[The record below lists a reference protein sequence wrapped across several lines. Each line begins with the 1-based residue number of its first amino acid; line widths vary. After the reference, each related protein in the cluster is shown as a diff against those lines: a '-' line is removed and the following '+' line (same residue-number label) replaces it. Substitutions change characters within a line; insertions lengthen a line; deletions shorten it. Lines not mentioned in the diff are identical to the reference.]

1 MRFDSNQLLSW
12 MRWIAQDKDGAWWA
26 YEHEPHMA
34 DYGWYENEVGR
45 SVKISKENENLQWKK
60 TLRANK

>member
-12 MRWIAQDKDGAWWA
+12 MRWIAQDKDGHWWA

-34 DYGWYENEVGR
+34 DSGWYENEVGR
-45 SVKISKENENLQWKK
+45 SVKLRKESKNP
-60 TLRANK
+60 